1 MCPTG
6 KNKTLIL
13 FLSTSFLLFSLCFG
27 ALAYVNHNQNKKLLK
42 KKRKAQIRKTVR
54 KQQTKIKNSLI
65 RMEKKVKPRKK
76 NNVDG

>member
-1 MCPTG
+1 MYPTG

>member
-1 MCPTG
+1 VCPTG

-27 ALAYVNHNQNKKLLK
+27 ALAYVSHKQNKKLLK

-54 KQQTKIKNSLI
+54 KQQTKIKDSLI
-65 RMEKKVKPRKK
+65 RIEKKMKPRKK